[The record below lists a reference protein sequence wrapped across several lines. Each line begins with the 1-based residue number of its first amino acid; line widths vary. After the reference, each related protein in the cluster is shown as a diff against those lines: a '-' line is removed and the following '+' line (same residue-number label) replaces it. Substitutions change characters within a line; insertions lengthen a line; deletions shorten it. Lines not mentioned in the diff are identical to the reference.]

1 MPDQVNM
8 RDLTAILAIVL
19 IVGGVMSIVVLSV
32 RDAEKVRAKAQE
44 LIANPVRLPPGGERV
59 FRKPK
64 LFGYMLI
71 LFFIGILGMA
81 TYSVIHSTGLVRGL
95 GAGVVV
101 LLAISPLVMGV
112 RSLRYSVRVS
122 NNELTISDLTTK
134 SVPLRDIG
142 EVTIGVS
149 RASSFC
155 QIRLITGEEDLN
167 VASDLEHFPEFVSLL
182 SESVNASKT
191 GS

>member
-1 MPDQVNM
+1 M
-8 RDLTAILAIVL
+8 RDLTAILTIVL
-19 IVGGVMSIVVLSV
+19 IVGGVMSIMVLSA
-32 RDAEKVRAKAQE
+32 REAEKVRAKAQE
-44 LIANPVRLPPGGERV
+44 MIANPVRLPPGGERV
-59 FRKPK
+59 FRRPR

-71 LFFIGILGMA
+71 LLFIGILGMA
-81 TYSVIHSTGLVRGL
+81 AYSVIHSPGLLRIVS
-95 GAGVVV
+95 AGIVV
-101 LLAISPLVMGV
+101 LLAISPLVMGI

-122 NNELTISDLTTK
+122 NDELTISDLTTK

-155 QIRLITGEEDLN
+155 QIRLITGEKDLN

-182 SESVNASKT
+182 SQNVNASKA

>member
-1 MPDQVNM
+1 M

-19 IVGGVMSIVVLSV
+19 IVGGVMSITVLSV

-81 TYSVIHSTGLVRGL
+81 AYSVIHSTGLVRVV

-101 LLAISPLVMGV
+101 LLAISPLVMGI

-122 NNELTISDLTTK
+122 NDELTISDLTTK

>member
-1 MPDQVNM
+1 M
-8 RDLTAILAIVL
+8 RELTAILAIVL
-19 IVGGVMSIVVLSV
+19 IVGGVISIMVLSA

-44 LIANPVRLPPGGERV
+44 LIANPVRLPPGGERE

-71 LFFIGILGMA
+71 LFFIGILCMA
-81 TYSVIHSTGLVRGL
+81 AYSVIHSPGLLRVV
-95 GAGVVV
+95 GAGMVV
-101 LLAISPLVMGV
+101 LLAIGALVMGI
-112 RSLRYSVRVS
+112 RSLRYCVRVS
-122 NNELTISDLTTK
+122 NDELTISDFTTR
-134 SVPLRDIG
+134 SVPLRVIG
-142 EVTIGVS
+142 EVSIGVS

-155 QIRLITGEEDLN
+155 QIRLITGEEDLK

-182 SESVNASKT
+182 SENVNASKT

>member
-1 MPDQVNM
+1 M
-8 RDLTAILAIVL
+8 
-19 IVGGVMSIVVLSV
+19 VLSA
-32 RDAEKVRAKAQE
+32 REAEKVRAKAQE
-44 LIANPVRLPPGGERV
+44 MIANPVRLPPGGERV
-59 FRKPK
+59 FRRPR

-71 LFFIGILGMA
+71 LLFIGILGMA
-81 TYSVIHSTGLVRGL
+81 AYSVIHSPGLLRIVS
-95 GAGVVV
+95 AGIVV
-101 LLAISPLVMGV
+101 LLAISPLVMGI

-122 NNELTISDLTTK
+122 NDELTISDLTTK

-155 QIRLITGEEDLN
+155 QIRLITGEKDLN

-182 SESVNASKT
+182 SQNVNASKA

>member
-1 MPDQVNM
+1 M
-8 RDLTAILAIVL
+8 RDLTAILTIVL
-19 IVGGVMSIVVLSV
+19 IVGGVMSIMVLGA
-32 RDAEKVRAKAQE
+32 RDAEKVRAQAQG

-64 LFGYMLI
+64 LFGFMLI
-71 LFFIGILGMA
+71 LLFIGILGMA
-81 TYSVIHSTGLVRGL
+81 AYSVSHSPGVLRIVS
-95 GAGVVV
+95 AGIVV
-101 LLAISPLVMGV
+101 LLAISPLVMGI

-122 NNELTISDLTTK
+122 NNELTISDFSTK
-134 SVPLRDIG
+134 TVPLRDIG

-155 QIRLITGEEDLN
+155 QIRLITGEGDLN
-167 VASDLEHFPEFVSLL
+167 VPSDLERFPEFVSLL
-182 SESVNASKT
+182 SENVNASKT

>member
-1 MPDQVNM
+1 M
-8 RDLTAILAIVL
+8 RDLIAILAIVL
-19 IVGGVMSIVVLSV
+19 IVGGVVSITLLSA
-32 RDAEKVRAKAQE
+32 REAEKVRAKAQE

-64 LFGYMLI
+64 LSGYMLI
-71 LFFIGILGMA
+71 LLFICILGMA
-81 TYSVIHSTGLVRGL
+81 AYSVIRSQGLLRIE
-95 GAGVVV
+95 GAGIVV
-101 LLAISPLVMGV
+101 LLAIAPLVMGI

-122 NNELTISDLTTK
+122 NVELTISDLTTK

-182 SESVNASKT
+182 SENVNASKT

>member
-1 MPDQVNM
+1 M

-19 IVGGVMSIVVLSV
+19 IVGGVISIMALSA
-32 RDAEKVRAKAQE
+32 REAEKVRAKAQE
-44 LIANPVRLPPGGERV
+44 LIANPVLLPPGGERV

-71 LFFIGILGMA
+71 LLFIFILGMA
-81 TYSVIHSTGLVRGL
+81 AYSVIHSPGLLRIVST
-95 GAGVVV
+95 GVVV
-101 LLAISPLVMGV
+101 LVAVSPLVMGI

-122 NNELTISDLTTK
+122 NDELTISDLTTK
-134 SVPLRDIG
+134 RVSLRDIG

-155 QIRLITGEEDLN
+155 RIRLITGEEDLN

-182 SESVNASKT
+182 SENVNASKAD
-191 GS
+191 S

>member
-1 MPDQVNM
+1 M
-8 RDLTAILAIVL
+8 RDLTAILAIAL

-81 TYSVIHSTGLVRGL
+81 TYSVIHSTGLARGV

-101 LLAISPLVMGV
+101 LLAISPLVMGI

-122 NNELTISDLTTK
+122 NDELTISDLTTK
-134 SVPLRDIG
+134 SVPLREIG

-167 VASDLEHFPEFVSLL
+167 VPSDLERFPEFVSLL

>member
-155 QIRLITGEEDLN
+155 QIRLITGEDDLN

>member
-1 MPDQVNM
+1 M
-8 RDLTAILAIVL
+8 RDLTAILTIVL
-19 IVGGVMSIVVLSV
+19 IVGGVMSIMVLSA

-64 LFGYMLI
+64 LFGFMLI
-71 LFFIGILGMA
+71 LLFIGILGMA
-81 TYSVIHSTGLVRGL
+81 AYSVSHSPGLSRIVS
-95 GAGVVV
+95 AGIVV
-101 LLAISPLVMGV
+101 LLAISPLVIGI

-122 NNELTISDLTTK
+122 NNELTISNFTTK
-134 SVPLRDIG
+134 TVSLRDIG

-155 QIRLITGEEDLN
+155 QIRLITGEGDLN
-167 VASDLEHFPEFVSLL
+167 VPSDLEHFPEFVSLL
-182 SESVNASKT
+182 SENVNALKT
-191 GS
+191 DS

>member
-1 MPDQVNM
+1 MPNI
-8 RDLTAILAIVL
+8 R
-19 IVGGVMSIVVLSV
+19 
-32 RDAEKVRAKAQE
+32 
-44 LIANPVRLPPGGERV
+44 IA
-59 FRKPK
+59 
-64 LFGYMLI
+64 
-71 LFFIGILGMA
+71 
-81 TYSVIHSTGLVRGL
+81 
-95 GAGVVV
+95 GAGIGV
-101 LLAISPLVMGV
+101 LLAIRPLVMGI

-122 NNELTISDLTTK
+122 NDELTISDLTTK

-167 VASDLEHFPEFVSLL
+167 VASDLEQFPEFVSLL
-182 SESVNASKT
+182 SENVNASKA

>member
-1 MPDQVNM
+1 M
-8 RDLTAILAIVL
+8 RDLIAILTIVL
-19 IVGGVMSIVVLSV
+19 IVGGVISIMLLSA
-32 RDAEKVRAKAQE
+32 REAEKVRAKAQE
-44 LIANPVRLPPGGERV
+44 LLASPVRLPPGAERV

-71 LFFIGILGMA
+71 LLFIFILGMA
-81 TYSVIHSTGLVRGL
+81 AYSVSHSRSLLRIE
-95 GAGVVV
+95 GAGIVV
-101 LLAISPLVMGV
+101 LLAISPLVMGI

-122 NNELTISDLTTK
+122 NDELTISDLTTK

-155 QIRLITGEEDLN
+155 QIRLITGEEDLS
-167 VASDLEHFPEFVSLL
+167 VASDLEQFPEFVSLL
-182 SESVNASKT
+182 SENVNASKKI